1 MRLSIMGYQETI
13 KNAVEE
19 QQKLFDTVKNEGRS
33 FNDDEQSKFDGLTK
47 SVNKAK
53 DMLKNELEMQKNTP
67 ATPQAPTNSGSGV
80 PSGAQSVHVKNNEP
94 TWRNGIGSVLNA
106 VAKSKTSGQMD
117 QRFANAAQGGNEV
130 VPEDG
135 GFLVGETM
143 TKEILKR
150 VYDSAVIAGRCRRR
164 PVSVGNR
171 YVQNYIK
178 ETSRATGSR
187 MGGINGYW
195 VDEAGII
202 DASKPTLGQID
213 LKLSKLAGM
222 YYATEELIADSA
234 GLESE
239 INGWFGDEF
248 AWLLDE
254 AILNGTGVGQPSG
267 ILGSNAVVSVA
278 KESGQS
284 ANTIVYEN
292 ILTMW
297 ARAWARGRS
306 NSVWLINQ
314 NIEPELFSMAQTVGT
329 GGVPVYLPANGI
341 SGSPYSTLMG
351 RPVLPVEQAST
362 LGTKG
367 DIMLVD
373 LDSYLLI
380 DKAGEGVKG
389 AESIHVAFA
398 TDEKAFRFTYRVNG
412 QPIWQS
418 ALAPAKGTDKLSPF
432 VTLNTRA

>member
-1 MRLSIMGYQETI
+1 MGYQETG
-13 KNAVEE
+13 KNAAEE
-19 QQKLFDTVKNEGRS
+19 QKKLFDAVKNEGRG
-33 FNDDEQSKFDGLTK
+33 FTDEEQTKFDGFT
-47 SVNKAK
+47 NTINNAK
-53 DMLKNELEMQKNTP
+53 KMIEMEKQVQENTP
-67 ATPQAPTNSGSGV
+67 VAPALAPTNTGAGV
-80 PSGAQSVHVKNNEP
+80 PAQSVQVTKNPP
-94 TWRNGIGSVLNA
+94 TWKNGIGSVLNA
-106 VAKSKTSGQMD
+106 VAKSKTTGQMD

-150 VYDSAVIAGRCRRR
+150 VYDNAVLAGRCRRR

-178 ETSRATGSR
+178 ETSRVTGSR

-195 VDEAGII
+195 IDEAGTIT
-202 DASKPTLGQID
+202 ASKPALGQID

-222 YYATEELIADSA
+222 YYATDELIADSV

-239 INGWFGDEF
+239 VNGWFSDEF
-248 AWLLDE
+248 AWLLDD

-278 KESGQS
+278 KESGQA

-292 ILTMW
+292 IIKMW
-297 ARAWARGRS
+297 ARSWARGRS
-306 NSVWLINQ
+306 KSVWLINQ
-314 NIEPELFSMAQTVGT
+314 NIEPELFTMAQTVGT

-341 SGSPYSTLMG
+341 SGSPYGTLMG
-351 RPVLPVEQAST
+351 QPVLAIEQAST

-373 LDSYLLI
+373 PDSYLLI
-380 DKAGEGVKG
+380 DKAGEGIKG
-389 AESIHVAFA
+389 AESLHVAFA
-398 TDEKAFRFTYRVNG
+398 TDEKAYRFIYRVNG

-418 ALAPAKGTDKLSPF
+418 ALTPAKGTATLSPF
-432 VTLNTRA
+432 VTMNTRA

>member
-1 MRLSIMGYQETI
+1 
-13 KNAVEE
+13 
-19 QQKLFDTVKNEGRS
+19 
-33 FNDDEQSKFDGLTK
+33 
-47 SVNKAK
+47 
-53 DMLKNELEMQKNTP
+53 
-67 ATPQAPTNSGSGV
+67 
-80 PSGAQSVHVKNNEP
+80 
-94 TWRNGIGSVLNA
+94 
-106 VAKSKTSGQMD
+106 
-117 QRFANAAQGGNEV
+117 
-130 VPEDG
+130 
-135 GFLVGETM
+135 
-143 TKEILKR
+143 
-150 VYDSAVIAGRCRRR
+150 
-164 PVSVGNR
+164 
-171 YVQNYIK
+171 
-178 ETSRATGSR
+178 
-187 MGGINGYW
+187 
-195 VDEAGII
+195 
-202 DASKPTLGQID
+202 
-213 LKLSKLAGM
+213 
-222 YYATEELIADSA
+222 
-234 GLESE
+234 
-239 INGWFGDEF
+239 
-248 AWLLDE
+248 
-254 AILNGTGVGQPSG
+254 
-267 ILGSNAVVSVA
+267 
-278 KESGQS
+278 
-284 ANTIVYEN
+284 NTIVYEN
-292 ILTMW
+292 ILKMW

-418 ALAPAKGTDKLSPF
+418 ALTSAKGTATLSPF